1 MIVTKSLK
9 IPVHYAVTKAKLD
22 KLDKLTARI
31 TFGLRLTSSFISNE
45 TELDRKT
52 IRKIAKAN
60 EIANKT
66 GLSAGF
72 VDQIVDKVIW
82 SWRSY
87 KKLHKDWE
95 RRVDGAKERVDLAED
110 GRKREKAEKSLN
122 KLIKREPSTPT
133 FREKTPCRIDYRTG
147 RIERSR
153 NSFILWMHIS
163 TIEKNQ
169 PMDVP
174 LNPSNYHLKQL
185 EGSEIDDFEI
195 IKHGKKYYAHI
206 SISKEITEKP
216 ISSVGGID
224 QGLNRTIATV
234 LLPVNGLDLP
244 REELVCDSE
253 KRDLIDKYDDILASL
268 QKARVGRKLKK
279 LRNKRT
285 YVAVYHD
292 WCLANHIARS
302 TVGYYIVIGNARFHL
317 TNIRGNGKP
326 ELRKRMGKWSY
337 SRQRQYITLKRAEM
351 GYPTKLVDERYTSKT
366 CHRCG
371 SKLVERKWLGDM
383 SYILCHDC
391 GLKNNADL
399 NAAHVMALRCRDDWL
414 KVQMNPVENW
424 ASA

>member
-1 MIVTKSLK
+1 MIITKSLK
-9 IPVHYAVTKAKLD
+9 IPVHYAATRAKLNT
-22 KLDKLTARI
+22 LDKLTARVTNGI
-31 TFGLRLTSSFISNE
+31 RLTSSFISNE
-45 TELDRKT
+45 TELDRKAV
-52 IRKIAKAN
+52 RKIVKDN
-60 EIANKT
+60 EIANMT

-95 RRVDGAKERVDLAED
+95 RRVDEAQERVDLAED
-110 GRKREKAEKSLN
+110 DRKREKAEKSLA
-122 KLIKREPSTPT
+122 KLIKGEPSIPQ
-133 FREKTPCRIDYRTG
+133 FQEKTPCRIDYRTG
-147 RIERSR
+147 RIEWSR

-174 LNPSNYHLKQL
+174 LNPSHYHLKQL

-206 SISKEITEKP
+206 SISEEIPEKLT
-216 ISSVGGID
+216 SSVGGID
-224 QGLNRTIATV
+224 QGLNRTVATV
-234 LLPVNGLDLP
+234 LLPVNRLDLP
-244 REELVCDSE
+244 HEDLLYDSE
-253 KRDLIDKYDDILASL
+253 KHKYDDILASL
-268 QKARVGRKLKK
+268 QKARIGRKLKK
-279 LRNKRT
+279 LRNKRSN
-285 YVAVYHD
+285 VAVYHD
-292 WCLANHIARS
+292 WCLANRVARS
-302 TVGYYIVIGNARFHL
+302 TVGYYIVIGNARFHQ

-326 ELRKRMGKWSY
+326 SLRKRVGKWSY
-337 SRQRQYITLKRAEM
+337 SRQRQYIALKRAEM

-371 SKLVERKWLGDM
+371 SRLVERKWLGNM
-383 SYILCHDC
+383 SYIRCRDC
-391 GLKNNADL
+391 GLKDNADL

-414 KVQMNPVENW
+414 KVQMNLVENW